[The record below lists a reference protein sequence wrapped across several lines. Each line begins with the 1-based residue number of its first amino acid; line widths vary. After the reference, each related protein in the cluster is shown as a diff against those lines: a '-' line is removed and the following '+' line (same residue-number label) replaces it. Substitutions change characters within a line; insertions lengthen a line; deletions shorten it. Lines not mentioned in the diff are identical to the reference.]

1 MRIQGRLLR
10 PSTLAE
16 RRVMF
21 SLGLPAIIRVPRSE
35 NPFSVARR
43 LRRLALHLSA
53 DADQLR
59 RLARKVARSP
69 VPPQLPDSRSD
80 EDAAV

>member
-1 MRIQGRLLR
+1 MRIQGRILR

-16 RRVMF
+16 RRIMF
-21 SLGLPAIIRVPRSE
+21 SLGLPATLRVPRSE

-43 LRRLALHLSA
+43 LRRLALHANA

-59 RLARKVARSP
+59 GLARKVNKP
-69 VPPQLPDSRSD
+69 CPPELPDSRSN
-80 EDAAV
+80 EDAAA